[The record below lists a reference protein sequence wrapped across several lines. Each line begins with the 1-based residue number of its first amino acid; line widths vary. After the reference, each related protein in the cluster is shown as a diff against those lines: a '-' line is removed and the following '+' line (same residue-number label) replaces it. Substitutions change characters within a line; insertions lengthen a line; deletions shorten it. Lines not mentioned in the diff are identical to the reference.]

1 MYTRIERG
9 KSLTLPS
16 NRPPHNRPTTEQL
29 EIVQRMHRSY
39 RFLQAQNFGIMSGI
53 TG

>member
-1 MYTRIERG
+1 MSEMAGNCGIVTVQQ
-9 KSLTLPS
+9 
-16 NRPPHNRPTTEQL
+16 QL

-39 RFLQAQNFGIMSGI
+39 RFLQAQNSGLLSGI